1 MALENAFENLFNFS
15 PLLLCVVLWVF
26 FCLEAKQGKR
36 LCKVLSR
43 P

>member
-26 FCLEAKQGKR
+26 FALRQSKAKGSAR
-36 LCKVLSR
+36 Y
-43 P
+43 